1 MRRSASFSLAPSAAI
16 LVARGRTEMATKNDG
31 AQMTREEARQVFDRQ
46 ARKLLHMSG
55 RDFVREYDARKFDRR
70 REEPAVRRLEMLLP
84 LVRQD

>member
-1 MRRSASFSLAPSAAI
+1 
-16 LVARGRTEMATKNDG
+16 MATKSNG
-31 AQMTREEARQVFDRQ
+31 ARMSRKEARKVFDRQ

-55 RDFVREYDARKFDRR
+55 REFVHEYEAGKFDRR